1 MESKPSYGVMVGR
14 FQVHALHDGHL
25 ELINL
30 VRSMHKRVVIFLGVA
45 PFKFTQSNPL
55 DFVIRK
61 RMIEGKFPDVTCL
74 PIYDTASD
82 QVWGEELD
90 KQIALVSNG
99 ASVTL
104 YGGRD
109 SFVPHY
115 SGRHKPVELQLPG
128 DHSGTKQRASV
139 NSQVLDSSEF
149 RQGVIY
155 AVHNRYPTVISTVDV
170 VVEDGDCLILIRKNG
185 EDGWRFP
192 GGIVE
197 SADTCTEVRAVQ
209 EVAEETGVSVHL
221 PLNYIGSH
229 KIHDPR
235 LKSDTDSVLTTLF
248 HTVYAFGQIKAGDD
262 ADVAMRWPIRDL
274 KNEDFVYEHRPLY
287 QRFLAWRES

>member
-1 MESKPSYGVMVGR
+1 MGR

-55 DFVIRK
+55 DFVTRK

-99 ASVTL
+99 ASVAL

-149 RQGVIY
+149 RQGIIY
-155 AVHNRYPTVISTVDV
+155 AVHNRYPAVIPTVDV
-170 VVEDGDCLILIRKNG
+170 AIVREGHPEDELLLIHKDG
-185 EDGWRFP
+185 EVGWRFP
-192 GGIVE
+192 GGIIEPKDINAEHRVKLE
-197 SADTCTEVRAVQ
+197 SN
-209 EVAEETGVSVHL
+209 EETNLWVDEVT
-221 PLNYIGSH
+221 YIGTH
-229 KIHDPR
+229 RIDDWR
-235 LKSDTDSVLTTLF
+235 LKNDADGIMTMF
-248 HTVYAFGQIKAGDD
+248 FGARYTSGAIKAGDD
-262 ADVAMRWPIRDL
+262 ANSAKWFPRSYISA
-274 KNEDFVYEHRPLY
+274 NTFVSEHVPLFVLL
-287 QRFLAWRES
+287 QGRM